1 MAEEKKN
8 GVSVKKAH
16 SEGNQKAK
24 FVSRLETKYQEEIV
38 PELKKEFGYSSIME
52 CPKLVK
58 IILNMRLGEAGSNS
72 KSVEEAVKEMAI
84 ISGQHPIVTK
94 AKKSVANFKL
104 REGVP
109 VGVKVT
115 LRRVRMYDFLD
126 KFISI
131 DLPRVRDFR
140 GISKDSFD
148 GRGTILSVSKS
159 SSSSLKSLMT
169 RSPVLRVWMS
179 SSSLLRRPTKKLM
192 LCFLSSACPSR
203 SNRRNESWLEK
214 L

>member
-38 PELKKEFGYSSIME
+38 PELMKEFGYSSIME

-72 KSVEEAVKEMAI
+72 KSVEEAVNEMAI

-94 AKKSVANFKL
+94 ANGDISSRTALSKIRLQNSHSVVHGIISLALPIRL
-104 REGVP
+104 RSLNLTP
-109 VGVKVT
+109 
-115 LRRVRMYDFLD
+115 
-126 KFISI
+126 
-131 DLPRVRDFR
+131 
-140 GISKDSFD
+140 
-148 GRGTILSVSKS
+148 SVSIQAFRCS
-159 SSSSLKSLMT
+159 IIGRANS
-169 RSPVLRVWMS
+169 
-179 SSSLLRRPTKKLM
+179 
-192 LCFLSSACPSR
+192 
-203 SNRRNESWLEK
+203 
-214 L
+214 